1 MPGLRRWSTLLLAF
15 SLILVGCS
23 RNSDPGPDAPP
34 PPRVATMQVS
44 LEEVTRIRELPG
56 RLEPWRVA
64 QVRARVEGVVEQR
77 LFEEGSQVEAGQP
90 LFQIEADQYQA
101 AYDHAAAAVLRSQA
115 LLEQSAAQLQR
126 YSELVKTRA
135 LSQQAYDDARF
146 AHQQA
151 QADHEAAR
159 ATERSARLDL
169 ERTLVRA
176 PVAGRI
182 GRSLVTE
189 GALVGRGEVT
199 HLATI
204 HQLDPIYVNFT
215 QSANELLSLQRS
227 LASGADRAE
236 RGEDA
241 PRLEVRLVLDGGEE
255 HPYPGELLFSEVS
268 VDPGSGQITLRAL
281 VPNPDQLLLPGLYVR
296 ARLAQQQQ
304 RAMLIP
310 QQATVRTGQSNTVL
324 VVDDEGR
331 VQRREVTIDGE
342 YDHHWIVTGGLQEG
356 EHIVVEGLQKAAP
369 GGLVTAVP
377 WQQRKETAAR

>member
-1 MPGLRRWSTLLLAF
+1 MPGLRRWPTSLLAF

-34 PPRVATMQVS
+34 PPSVATIHVS
-44 LEEVTRIRELPG
+44 LEEGGRIRELPG
-56 RLEPWRVA
+56 RLERRRVG

-182 GRSLVTE
+182 GRSLVAE
-189 GALVGRGEVT
+189 GALVGRR
-199 HLATI
+199 
-204 HQLDPIYVNFT
+204 LDTNMTSYNNLLPVSFT
-215 QSANELLSLQRS
+215 FTCTYYDLH
-227 LASGADRAE
+227 
-236 RGEDA
+236 A
-241 PRLEVRLVLDGGEE
+241 PR
-255 HPYPGELLFSEVS
+255 S
-268 VDPGSGQITLRAL
+268 
-281 VPNPDQLLLPGLYVR
+281 
-296 ARLAQQQQ
+296 
-304 RAMLIP
+304 
-310 QQATVRTGQSNTVL
+310 
-324 VVDDEGR
+324 
-331 VQRREVTIDGE
+331 
-342 YDHHWIVTGGLQEG
+342 
-356 EHIVVEGLQKAAP
+356 
-369 GGLVTAVP
+369 
-377 WQQRKETAAR
+377 